1 MAAKLMQHALAALGE
16 PYNQIEV
23 ISAGISAL
31 PNQHPTQHSVEA
43 LRHVHLDI
51 SRHRSQML
59 TQDMLDRA
67 FAVFVMTDSH
77 LDLIEM
83 SFNRIPKNIF
93 RMRDFIPNTNDKD
106 IPDPFGESYETYVAC
121 RDSMVEALP
130 SLVKYVQTNFP
141 IQELTQS

>member
-16 PYNQIEV
+16 PYKHIEI

-31 PNQHPTQHSVEA
+31 PNQPPTHHSVEA

-67 FAVFVMTDSH
+67 FAVFVMTESH
-77 LDLIEM
+77 LHLIDM

-93 RMRDFIPNTNDKD
+93 KMRHFLSDTEDTD

-121 RDSMVEALP
+121 RDSMVEAIP
-130 SLVKYVQTNFP
+130 SLVKFVKENFP
-141 IQELTQS
+141 VQELTQP